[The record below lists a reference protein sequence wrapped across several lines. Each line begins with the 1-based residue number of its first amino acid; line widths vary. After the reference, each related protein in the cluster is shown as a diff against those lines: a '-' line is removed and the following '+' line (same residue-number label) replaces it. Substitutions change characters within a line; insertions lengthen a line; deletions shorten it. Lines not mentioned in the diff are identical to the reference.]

1 MEFKTVGR
9 DRLARELL
17 KLGPITASDL
27 ADSLGISAVAVR
39 KHLDDMS
46 EKFLVE
52 SHEIAP
58 VSYTHLTLPT
68 NREV

>member
-46 EKFLVE
+46 EKSLVE
-52 SHEIAP
+52 SIF
-58 VSYTHLTLPT
+58 SSRRRNLFSNNLW
-68 NREV
+68 